1 MTSSEAPAIIYAPP
15 CLGRAI
21 DLRAIWHANRTR
33 QGVLGTTLLMP
44 TSKSPNIQF
53 GERLTPIKREVVPLL
68 FREQERRL
76 QELTFVFAPAVKREK
91 HRNDRSPKI
100 CEWLSAMRTWWD

>member
-68 FREQERRL
+68 FQEQEGVIRRSRVES
-76 QELTFVFAPAVKREK
+76 QE
-91 HRNDRSPKI
+91 
-100 CEWLSAMRTWWD
+100 